1 MTEQRGDSPD
11 RIDLNDKARCENWA
25 RKLNTTH
32 ERLREAVGA
41 VGDDPREV
49 EKHLKDITST
59 QKGGRGTM

>member
-1 MTEQRGDSPD
+1 MSSHPGEKSD
-11 RIDLNDKARCENWA
+11 RIDVNDKAKCESWV

-49 EKHLKDITST
+49 EKHLQELARKH
-59 QKGGRGTM
+59 QGGRGTM